1 MDGNLGIYIHFGI
14 CLLSAF
20 AAVVYW
26 LGGMF
31 EDKPND
37 WVKCAISEIIF
48 VLSFVFL
55 IVGGFMAEKQ
65 PWDLP
70 DNPYRTVNIVA
81 LNDNNMTNGRFY
93 VRRGYISE
101 DLYYQYM
108 KKEGLG
114 FKAGKVKA
122 DKTTLYY
129 ADDEN
134 YRVECYE
141 KTKKWLYFED
151 SEYYYKIYIPEGSI
165 AEDYSVD
172 LE

>member
-1 MDGNLGIYIHFGI
+1 MYY
-14 CLLSAF
+14 
-20 AAVVYW
+20 AV
-26 LGGMF
+26 M
-31 EDKPND
+31 
-37 WVKCAISEIIF
+37 I
-48 VLSFVFL
+48 
-55 IVGGFMAEKQ
+55 
-65 PWDLP
+65 
-70 DNPYRTVNIVA
+70 IVA
-81 LNDNNMTNGRFY
+81 LLIVLWVIIHKYNLMKA
-93 VRRGYISE
+93 
-101 DLYYQYM
+101 YYQYM

-129 ADDEN
+129 DDEN

-141 KTKKWLYFED
+141 KTKKWLYFET

>member
-1 MDGNLGIYIHFGI
+1 MDGNLGIYINLGV
-14 CLLSAF
+14 CLLSWFCAIC
-20 AAVVYW
+20 YW
-26 LGGMF
+26 FCGVL
-31 EDKPND
+31 EDEPNK
-37 WVKCAISEIIF
+37 WVKCFVSEMIGILSLVLLF
-48 VLSFVFL
+48 VGTV
-55 IVGGFMAEKQ
+55 VVEKQ
-65 PWDLP
+65 QWNLSDDPFK
-70 DNPYRTVNIVA
+70 TVRIVA

-141 KTKKWLYFED
+141 KTKNNF
-151 SEYYYKIYIPEGSI
+151 ICF
-165 AEDYSVD
+165 
-172 LE
+172 

>member
-1 MDGNLGIYIHFGI
+1 MEGNLGIYINIGVAIVSGI
-14 CLLSAF
+14 CAI
-20 AAVVYW
+20 VYW
-26 LGGMF
+26 LGGIF
-31 EDKPND
+31 DDDPKD
-37 WVKCAISEIIF
+37 FAKCGISEGICI
-48 VLSFVFL
+48 LSIVFL
-55 IVGGFMAEKQ
+55 IVGICMCEKQ
-65 PWDLP
+65 SWELP
-70 DNPYRTVNIVA
+70 DSPYQTVQIVA

-129 ADDEN
+129 DDEN

-141 KTKKWLYFED
+141 KTKKWLYFET

>member
-1 MDGNLGIYIHFGI
+1 MSEWLAFIHMCLFAFAGLTLLFIGWTYDEYESVWLLVVDIIIRVIICASFIFGIYKMDVDPWII
-14 CLLSAF
+14 P
-20 AAVVYW
+20 
-26 LGGMF
+26 
-31 EDKPND
+31 DKPFKT
-37 WVKCAISEIIF
+37 VK
-48 VLSFVFL
+48 
-55 IVGGFMAEKQ
+55 
-65 PWDLP
+65 
-70 DNPYRTVNIVA
+70 IVA

-129 ADDEN
+129 TDDED

-141 KTKKWLYFED
+141 KTKKWLWFET
-151 SEYYYKIYIPEGSI
+151 SENYYKIYIPEGSI
-165 AEDYSVD
+165 AEEYEVD